1 MVGMKDT
8 ESKVETSG
16 HSTDRPEAGE
26 ENPSQADNAKQAEP
40 SETGFVNE
48 LINPKFSELGYIQ
61 VYTGD
66 GKGKTTASLGLTF
79 RALGR
84 GWNVLVILFTKGGND
99 YGELFSARQLS
110 PQISRQLTIVQAGLN
125 RIVFTHN
132 MKEEDAIEISNGWE
146 IAKRAVHSGK
156 YQLIVMDEA
165 NIAVDLGLIP
175 LEEMKD
181 LLINKPPSLEIVL
194 TGRRAHPEV
203 IELAHLVSEIRPI
216 KHYWDIGVKARK
228 GIEY

>member
-1 MVGMKDT
+1 MTHTMTQSDVQKS
-8 ESKVETSG
+8 ESKKSEPGKSELV
-16 HSTDRPEAGE
+16 
-26 ENPSQADNAKQAEP
+26 NPR
-40 SETGFVNE
+40 
-48 LINPKFSELGYIQ
+48 FSERGYIQ

-84 GWNVLVILFTKGGND
+84 GWNVLVVLFTKGGDD
-99 YGELFSARQLS
+99 YGELYSARQLS
-110 PQISRQLTIVQAGLN
+110 PQISKQLTIVQAGLD

-132 MKEEDAIEISNGWE
+132 MKDEDAIEIANGWE
-146 IAKRAVHSGK
+146 IAKRAAFSGK

-165 NIAVDLGLIP
+165 NIAIDLGLIP
-175 LEEMKD
+175 LEEMKELLRTKPAD
-181 LLINKPPSLEIVL
+181 LEVVL

-203 IELAHLVSEIRPI
+203 IEMAHLVTEMRPI

>member
-8 ESKVETSG
+8 ESKVKTSG

-99 YGELFSARQLS
+99 A
-110 PQISRQLTIVQAGLN
+110 SRT
-125 RIVFTHN
+125 
-132 MKEEDAIEISNGWE
+132 
-146 IAKRAVHSGK
+146 
-156 YQLIVMDEA
+156 
-165 NIAVDLGLIP
+165 
-175 LEEMKD
+175 
-181 LLINKPPSLEIVL
+181 
-194 TGRRAHPEV
+194 
-203 IELAHLVSEIRPI
+203 
-216 KHYWDIGVKARK
+216 
-228 GIEY
+228 